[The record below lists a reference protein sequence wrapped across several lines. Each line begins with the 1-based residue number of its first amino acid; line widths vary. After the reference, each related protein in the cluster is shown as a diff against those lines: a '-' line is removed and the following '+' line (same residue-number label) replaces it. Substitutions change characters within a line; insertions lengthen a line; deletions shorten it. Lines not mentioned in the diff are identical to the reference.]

1 MIRIYYYR
9 SIFYSDQIEN
19 NIFLFVVGNTLE
31 KALNKIGRDD
41 IVKKCI
47 FNVEL
52 ITDDVEKAVARVRL
66 DQPGFDSLKEE
77 LGPSRDTSLR
87 RDATMDPKMNPDYDD
102 FNKSKV
108 CIYRKRG
115 KRIFAFFFIQIN
127 FFLPQ
132 ESESMEEL
140 DISGTKRDKCTYFK
154 NLFISYRLLQF
165 LILKSVYYKV
175 YKVKNIFRTESRLQ
189 CYTRSITLERI

>member
-1 MIRIYYYR
+1 M
-9 SIFYSDQIEN
+9 
-19 NIFLFVVGNTLE
+19 
-31 KALNKIGRDD
+31 NKIGRDD

-108 CIYRKRG
+108 CVFIEKKRRK
-115 KRIFAFFFIQIN
+115 KREREEYLLSCLQIFLFIRIN
-127 FFLPQ
+127 FFLV
-132 ESESMEEL
+132 L
-140 DISGTKRDKCTYFK
+140 GVGIYGRTRYKR
-154 NLFISYRLLQF
+154 R
-165 LILKSVYYKV
+165 
-175 YKVKNIFRTESRLQ
+175 
-189 CYTRSITLERI
+189 

>member
-1 MIRIYYYR
+1 M
-9 SIFYSDQIEN
+9 
-19 NIFLFVVGNTLE
+19 
-31 KALNKIGRDD
+31 NKIGRDD

-108 CIYRKRG
+108 CVFMG
-115 KRIFAFFFIQIN
+115 KKGEKKGERRIFIILFTNFSFYSNKFF
-127 FFLPQ
+127 PC
-132 ESESMEEL
+132 SRS
-140 DISGTKRDKCTYFK
+140 RDLWK
-154 NLFISYRLLQF
+154 N
-165 LILKSVYYKV
+165 
-175 YKVKNIFRTESRLQ
+175 
-189 CYTRSITLERI
+189 SI

>member
-1 MIRIYYYR
+1 MKNSSLTPLLDRCANKFRAIRGEKEKRILFSHSDLLLR
-9 SIFYSDQIEN
+9 SIDIFYFRIKFN
-19 NIFLFVVGNTLE
+19 VNIFFFFFFRSLVGNTLE

-108 CIYRKRG
+108 CIW
-115 KRIFAFFFIQIN
+115 
-127 FFLPQ
+127 
-132 ESESMEEL
+132 
-140 DISGTKRDKCTYFK
+140 
-154 NLFISYRLLQF
+154 
-165 LILKSVYYKV
+165 
-175 YKVKNIFRTESRLQ
+175 
-189 CYTRSITLERI
+189 